1 MKLHFTTNFKDGFW
15 TVAVHSLEDSFGD
28 GGLFQE
34 PLNEAQYE
42 SIAKWCSEIFQ
53 TNEQPKRARRMSYD
67 TFWFT
72 SQRDLDWFIL
82 HWSSV
87 DSESF

>member
-1 MKLHFTTNFKDGFW
+1 MKLHFTTNFKDEFW
-15 TVAVHSLEDSFGD
+15 TVSVSSLEDSFGD

-34 PLNEAQYE
+34 PLDETQYAH
-42 SIAKWCSEIFQ
+42 ITKWCNEVFQ
-53 TNEQPKRARRMSYD
+53 TTTQPNRVRRMSYD